1 MAMQVLQSKRST
13 DTVTYPIDFGSLLA
27 PTETIVTPSASA
39 TVWSGTGAVPT
50 VSTTVGTSPG
60 AQAAV
65 VFVKVAGGGAG
76 TIYKLATTVTTSA
89 GNAPSIT
96 AYVPVVDDPV

>member
-27 PTETIVTPSASA
+27 ATETIVTPSASA
-39 TVWSGTGAVPT
+39 TVWSGTGDVPT
-50 VSTTVGTSPG
+50 VSTSVGTG